1 MSLYSFFVYRLIKQ
15 VLPEPE
21 FPIIISLNIASFM
34 IVVGGLGIWVVDI
47 FLLGVLKGIILL
59 IWVLWVGG

>member
-1 MSLYSFFVYRLIKQ
+1 MIRQ

-34 IVVGGLGIWVVDI
+34 IVVGLGAVWVVDI
-47 FLLGVLKGIILL
+47 FMFGGFFRLLFY
-59 IWVLWVGG
+59 